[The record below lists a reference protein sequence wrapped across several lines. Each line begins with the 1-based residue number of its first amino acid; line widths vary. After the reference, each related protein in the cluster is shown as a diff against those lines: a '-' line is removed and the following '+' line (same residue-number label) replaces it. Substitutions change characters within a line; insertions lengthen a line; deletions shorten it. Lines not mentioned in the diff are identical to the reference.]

1 MEPSLQRPV
10 QRVSQVVQAIW
21 VLFLL
26 GMGFTAVMLC
36 KTGAS
41 VLRKKLILHCHLSLA
56 TGKLRVKLLLPL
68 NCLLST

>member
-10 QRVSQVVQAIW
+10 QRVSQALQAVW

-26 GMGFTAVMLC
+26 RVGFTAVMLC
-36 KTGAS
+36 RSGVP
-41 VLRKKLILHCHLSLA
+41 VLRKELILHCHLFLA

-68 NCLLST
+68 NCPLST